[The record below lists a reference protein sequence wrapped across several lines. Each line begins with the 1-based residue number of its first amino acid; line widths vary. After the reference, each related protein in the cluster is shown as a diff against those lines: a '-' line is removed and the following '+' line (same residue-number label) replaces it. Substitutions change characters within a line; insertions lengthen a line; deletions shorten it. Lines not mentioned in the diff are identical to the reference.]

1 MYEEIFK
8 LIEKGELDKAQE
20 LINKTPGNDPKRYN
34 ISGLIYYQKN
44 ELEKA
49 KEEFEK
55 GLKIDAVDSD
65 LLFNYGYLLKEM
77 NQEKEAWRYLMRKS

>member
-20 LINKTPGNDPKRYN
+20 MINKTAENDPKRYN
-34 ISGLIYYQKN
+34 ISGLIYYQKK

-65 LLFNYGYLLKEM
+65 LLFNYGYLLKE
-77 NQEKEAWRYLMRKS
+77 